1 MARGAGAK
9 NAEPGGRQAR
19 TRGVSLSPEEQALI
33 ESFRELSG
41 MGLSDQ
47 VRQTLVPKLPA
58 AIQLLEDMRS
68 AALTPGE
75 SPLVEQVV
83 YAESDEER
91 RALREDTY
99 EPVEARSEA
108 GAGAA

>member
-1 MARGAGAK
+1 
-9 NAEPGGRQAR
+9 
-19 TRGVSLSPEEQALI
+19 LSPDEQALI
-33 ESFRELSG
+33 ERFRELSG

-58 AIQLLEDMRS
+58 AIQLLEDMES
-68 AALTPGE
+68 AGLTPGE
-75 SPLVEQVV
+75 SPLVEQVIF
-83 YAESDEER
+83 AESDEER

-108 GAGAA
+108 GARAS